1 MKYFFIIY
9 IYILFLFPLRAEFA
23 AKVDS
28 IYITSKQLREE
39 MLNIK
44 DIDDYEEIR
53 STALDN
59 LINEQLL
66 LLFAY
71 QNEINVDDYEVEA
84 FFIQELGNHSLFQ
97 TDGKFDYSKFDD
109 LKETPNVIKIL
120 KNMRRDIL
128 LNKTESLIKSSFNL
142 TEDELLERFILENAK
157 IDINYAIIDVD
168 DANVPIVTNPLTT
181 WYYYKLNK
189 KKFLTEEKV
198 KLKFLIVENREFEDL
213 ISTNI
218 EYFIEPVVLSDT
230 TLTENAIDSLKSIF
244 IKEKSKRL
252 CYETA
257 LELKEF
263 AQRGTPIPRTFL
275 ETEFLT
281 IDEQL
286 GQLPHTIIQ
295 NAFEMEPGEFSEPVD
310 IGIGFLVYSVVDFEN
325 PAPELLENIPNKV
338 WKSYVSVLRNQ
349 QNIDKIYTFY
359 EENLDNFIV
368 PAAVVN
374 VIEITK
380 PGFFFT
386 GSKDEY
392 IQKIESLIGKNISNS
407 NEINNIV
414 KKYKLKKTTNII
426 YLEKFENNEPLNE
439 ILKKK
444 LNRNKH
450 YGFFKYNDSNYF
462 FSIISLFPEFIPRF
476 EDIKFQIQNKFEGF
490 QTSFEEYQKYYEENK
505 LNFISPDSLQLGVVL
520 IPFETDTLVI
530 QEEKIYQQYLE
541 NTFYRENSVKY
552 EYIFLKQ
559 PSYKIR
565 EYILNGVDFSI
576 LQFCFSIQNDLP
588 QNEIIS
594 YKDLPKPIRI
604 ALQNTEDDSYTDFIH
619 YDDGWFIFLKIRDY
633 PAGILSFEDIKEEIS
648 QQLKLEIADSIA
660 YRSVKTVFDSTS
672 YFSQSYHFADDKYIF
687 KTSIQNADL
696 EFDKIGS
703 MSKHKKEL
711 LQIWRNEKYSSIIET
726 ENGYAVI
733 FLLKKK
739 FSKQMTFEQ
748 TLPKIKETF
757 FHKNQLDNAKI
768 FVKKLKN
775 DIIRGTNPDSLLFFF
790 GGWKKAENLNPES
803 KIPGIKYSRLII
815 EDISKREEG
824 YFSPVLIISENRL
837 LFYHVKKMKK
847 IPKSLFYNQ
856 KEEFKNKIIE
866 QENRKWLEQFKTKV
880 EIILY

>member
-9 IYILFLFPLRAEFA
+9 IIFIFLFPLKAEVV

-28 IYITSKQLREE
+28 LYITSEQLREE

-44 DIDDYEEIR
+44 DIEDYEEIR

-66 LLFAY
+66 ILYAH
-71 QNEINVDDYEVEA
+71 QNEISVDDYEVEA
-84 FFIQELGNHSLFQ
+84 FFIQELGNHPSLQ
-97 TDGKFDYSKFDD
+97 SDGKFDYSKFDD
-109 LKETPNVIKIL
+109 LKETSNVKKIL
-120 KNMRRDIL
+120 EDMRRDIL
-128 LNKTESLIKSSFNL
+128 LNKTESLIRSSFDL
-142 TEDELLERFILENAK
+142 TDDELLERFILENAK
-157 IDINYAIIDVD
+157 IDINYAILDVD
-168 DANVPIVTNPLTT
+168 DANVPDETNPLTT
-181 WYYYKLNK
+181 WYYYKLNR
-189 KKFLTEEKV
+189 KKFLTEEMV
-198 KLKFLIVENREFEDL
+198 KLKFFIAQNEEFEDL
-213 ISTNI
+213 ISSNI
-218 EYFIEPVVLSDT
+218 EYFIEPVVMSDT
-230 TLTENAIDSLKSIF
+230 TLTESAIDSLKSII

-275 ETEFLT
+275 ETEFLK

-295 NAFEMEPGEFSEPVD
+295 NAFEMEPDNYSEPVD

-338 WKSYVSVLRNQ
+338 WKSYVSVLRSQ
-349 QNIDKIYTFY
+349 QNIDKIYAFY
-359 EENLDNFIV
+359 EKNIDNFIV

-374 VIEITK
+374 VIKITES
-380 PGFFFT
+380 GFFYT

-392 IQKIESLIGKNISNS
+392 IQKIESLIGENFSNS
-407 NEINNIV
+407 NELNNIV
-414 KKYKLKKTTNII
+414 KKYKLKRTTNII
-426 YLEKFENNEPLNE
+426 YLYKFINNEPINE

-444 LNRNKH
+444 VNQNKH
-450 YGFFKYNDSNYF
+450 YGFFEYDNCNYF

-476 EDIKFQIQNKFEGF
+476 EDIKFQIQNKVEGF
-490 QTSFEEYQKYYEENK
+490 QTSSEEYKEYYEENK
-505 LNFISPDSLQLGVVL
+505 LNFISPDSLQLGVVFF
-520 IPFETDTLVI
+520 PFEIDTLKVP
-530 QEEKIYQQYLE
+530 EENIYNLFQK
-541 NTFYRENSVKY
+541 NSFYRDHSVKY

-559 PSYKIR
+559 PSNKIR

-576 LQFCFSIQNDLP
+576 LHFCFSSKNDLP

-594 YKDLPKPIRI
+594 YKDLPQQIRI
-604 ALQNTEDDSYTDFIH
+604 ALQNIEDNSYTDFIH
-619 YDDGWFIFLKIRDY
+619 YDDGWFIFLKIQDY
-633 PAGILSFEDIKEEIS
+633 PAGILSFGDVKEEIS
-648 QQLKLEIADSIA
+648 KQLKLEIADSIA
-660 YRSVKTVFDSTS
+660 YNSAKTVFDSTS
-672 YFSQSYHFADDKYIF
+672 YFSQSYHFANDKYIF
-687 KTSIQNADL
+687 KTSLQNADL

-711 LQIWRNEKYSSIIET
+711 LQIWRNEKYSSIIEA

-733 FLLKKK
+733 FLLRKK

-748 TLPKIKETF
+748 TLSKIKETF

-775 DIIRGTNPDSLLFFF
+775 DIIKGTNPDSLLFFF
-790 GGWKKAENLNPES
+790 GGWKKSENLNPES

-815 EDISKREEG
+815 EDVSKREEG
-824 YFSPVLIISENRL
+824 YFSPVLIISENQL
-837 LFYHVKKMKK
+837 LFYHIKRMKK
-847 IPKSLFYNQ
+847 IPKSQFYNQ
-856 KEEFKNKIIE
+856 KEEFENKIIE
-866 QENRKWLEQFKTKV
+866 QENRKWREQFKAKA